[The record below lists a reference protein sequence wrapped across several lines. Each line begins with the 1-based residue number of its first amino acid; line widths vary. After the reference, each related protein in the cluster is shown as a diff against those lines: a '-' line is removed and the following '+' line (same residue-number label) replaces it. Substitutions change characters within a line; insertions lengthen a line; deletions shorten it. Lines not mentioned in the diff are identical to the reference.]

1 MKRIK
6 KIVLNLLL
14 VCGLAVV
21 TGCPPAVQEVVEPE
35 PVPERWTLSYT
46 QAFPTTI
53 DPAVGGDFSSTR
65 ALTILYDTLVY
76 PDTTGSPQPHVAEK
90 WETSPDGKTWTF
102 HLRSGIEFHDG
113 TKLTAEDVAFSMDR
127 LLTIGEGWAFLF
139 IDRIE
144 RTEVIDRYTVRF
156 YLTEPFGPFLTILYR
171 FYIVNKDLIMAN
183 IVTPG
188 PYGEFGD
195 FARGFL
201 LENSAGSGPFMV
213 KRFPIGEYLLME
225 RFPDYWGYV
234 APGAPYYVKQI
245 GTIEAVTVRTLMAKG
260 EIQITDQWQSP
271 EAIRALDGIE
281 GIEIARLSLGGVF
294 HYMIHTR
301 TPPTDC
307 IHVRRAL
314 AWATDYDTIANKI
327 FPGFTQAIGPVS
339 AVVPG
344 HDPTVF
350 QYYFDLDKA
359 LEELRKSKY
368 YGQLGQYPIQI
379 YWVAEVPIQEK
390 IALLLLA
397 DFARIGITAEVV
409 KAPWLSFIDFMADME
424 ASPHLVPMFLPS
436 DFPEAGALLH
446 SRYHSVTAHTF
457 NQNEW
462 LLDLVYDRRI
472 EDALSIVCPQERFA
486 KYAELQHYIVDLS
499 PTLFLLDD
507 ISLHAYRSDLID
519 WPAAR
524 GEGIPII
531 GHDLDARWI
540 QRIEKP

>member
-1 MKRIK
+1 MNKRFLLIP
-6 KIVLNLLL
+6 IALLL
-14 VCGLAVV
+14 TLSLVGV
-21 TGCPPAVQEVVEPE
+21 GCPPPPPPE

-46 QAFPTTI
+46 EAFPTTI
-53 DPAVGGDFSSTR
+53 DPAVGGDFASTR
-65 ALTILYDTLVY
+65 ALTLLYDTLVY
-76 PDTTGSPQPHVAEK
+76 PDTTGAPQPHVAES
-90 WETSPDGKTWTF
+90 WETSPDGKIWTF
-102 HLRSGIEFHDG
+102 LLRSGIKFHDG
-113 TKLTAEDVAFSMDR
+113 TELTAEDVAFSMDR

-144 RTEVIDRYTVRF
+144 RTEVVDRYTVRF
-156 YLTEPFGPFLTILYR
+156 FLTEPFGPFLTTLYR

-183 IVTPG
+183 IVIPG

-195 FARGFL
+195 FARAFL
-201 LENSAGSGPFMV
+201 LETSAGSGPFMV

-234 APGAPYYVKQI
+234 APGAPHYVKQI
-245 GTIEAVTVRTLMAKG
+245 GTTEPVTVRTLMVKG

-271 EAIRALDGIE
+271 EALKALDAIE
-281 GIEIARLSLGGVF
+281 GVEIARLSLGGVF

-301 TPPTDC
+301 KPPTDC

-314 AWATDYDTIANKI
+314 AWATDYDTIVNKI
-327 FPGFTQAIGPVS
+327 FFPGFTQARGPVS
-339 AVVPG
+339 AAVPG
-344 HDPTVF
+344 HDRTVF
-350 QYYFDLDKA
+350 QYHFDLDRA
-359 LEELRKSKY
+359 LGELRKSKY
-368 YGQLGQYPIQI
+368 YGQLDQYPIEI
-379 YWVAEVPIQEK
+379 YWVAEVPMQEK

-397 DFARIGITAEVV
+397 DFARIGITGRVV
-409 KAPWLSFIDFMADME
+409 KAPWISFIDFMADME
-424 ASPHLVPMFLPS
+424 ASPHLIPMFLPT

-457 NQNEW
+457 SQNEW
-462 LLDLVYDRRI
+462 LLDPVYDQMI
-472 EDALSIVCPQERFA
+472 EHALSILDPEERFA

-499 PTLFLLDD
+499 PTLFLVDD

-531 GHDLDARWI
+531 GYDLDARWI